1 MKPFFKGRLID
12 LLIHFEGNDAQLK
25 EFQVWLDGWSQS
37 LSLSNQIRTGYKT
50 EGLLDVAF
58 ITDEDI
64 KNRTS
69 YAVKIGAI
77 SDAAMPLSVGTDL
90 NK

>member
-1 MKPFFKGRLID
+1 MD
-12 LLIHFEGNDAQLK
+12 LLIHFDGDDDQQKELKLWLEG
-25 EFQVWLDGWSQS
+25 WS
-37 LSLSNQIRTGYKT
+37 LSLSQINERRTGYKT
-50 EGLLDVAF
+50 DGLLDINI

-77 SDAAMPLSVGTDL
+77 SDAALPLTMG
-90 NK
+90 NGKE

>member
-1 MKPFFKGRLID
+1 LR
-12 LLIHFEGNDAQLK
+12 
-25 EFQVWLDGWSQS
+25 VWLEGWS
-37 LSLSNQIRTGYKT
+37 LSLSQINQLRTGYKT
-50 EGLLDVAF
+50 SGLLDIVI

-64 KNRTS
+64 KNRSS

-77 SDAAMPLSVGTDL
+77 SDPAMPLSVGTAL